1 MTMKTSFGATDTATH
16 TATHQEEHTMT
27 YHADAIVK
35 RDGTTFGMTLE
46 HEAPTWAAAYE
57 AVKRDLRAKGFTIVK
72 VRKA

>member
-1 MTMKTSFGATDTATH
+1 
-16 TATHQEEHTMT
+16 MT